1 MAKVS
6 GTMELMQVISSLRP
20 IEEFIV
26 EGDYETRE
34 NIIYHLTMNEEWEI
48 DCEVSS
54 SNNIW
59 YLFVNHE
66 KKASV
71 SINCGMDSLFDD
83 IVITKFN

>member
-34 NIIYHLTMNEEWEI
+34 NIIYHCTMDNDWELDI
-48 DCEVSS
+48 DISSS
-54 SNNIW
+54 SNIY
-59 YLFVNHE
+59 YLFVND
-66 KKASV
+66 KMKARIG
-71 SINCGMDSLFDD
+71 INCGNDDFYND
-83 IVITKFN
+83 IVLSKW

>member
-34 NIIYHLTMNEEWEI
+34 NIIYHCTMDNDWELDI
-48 DCEVSS
+48 DISSS
-54 SNNIW
+54 SNIY
-59 YLFVNHE
+59 YLFVNY
-66 KKASV
+66 KMKARIG
-71 SINCGMDSLFDD
+71 INCGNDDFYND
-83 IVITKFN
+83 IVLSKW